1 MKNYSAIFRRLN
13 GLEEIEQYG
22 SPMVIR
28 QHMADVDEWEMWCST
43 SPYYGQVRTLKEWE
57 DIAERDRAISLILLS
72 AKGGI
77 YVEPAGN
84 LAEFDG

>member
-13 GLEEIEQYG
+13 GLEEIDQYG
-22 SPMVIR
+22 APMVIR
-28 QHMADVDEWEMWCST
+28 QHMSDVDEWEMWCST
-43 SPYYGQVRTLKEWE
+43 NPYYGQVRTLKEWE
-57 DIAERDRAISLILLS
+57 DIAERDGAISLILLS
-72 AKGGI
+72 AKSGI